1 MTERFLLQK
10 SRKKP
15 KGWVCT
21 DTKYNIVCQFEEH
34 KYKET
39 RHLTFLDDIKSKEH
53 AKEVG
58 EHIADF
64 KDWLEENHKDML

>member
-39 RHLTFLDDIKSKEH
+39 RQYHLNNQYQDDE
-53 AKEVG
+53 
-58 EHIADF
+58 
-64 KDWLEENHKDML
+64 L